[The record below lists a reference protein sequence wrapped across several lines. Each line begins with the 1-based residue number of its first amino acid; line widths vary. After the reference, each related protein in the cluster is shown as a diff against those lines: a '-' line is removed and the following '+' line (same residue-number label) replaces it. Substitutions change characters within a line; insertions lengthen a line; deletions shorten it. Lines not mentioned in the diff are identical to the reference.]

1 MRSSAHG
8 SHKGWTTVASR
19 RLIAVPLRAE
29 IIEQVLVKV
38 NGDIITKTDL
48 EARQIAAIRQQMN
61 SRVDADA
68 LKNDAELRKTL
79 LAITPQILVD
89 TIDEL
94 LMIQIGKEKGY
105 RLSDDQFKSW
115 LENLRKEQ
123 NLQDDQKFQAALKQ
137 EGMTIDDLRK
147 NVERQF
153 LRSRVQQDEIGSKVS
168 ITEEEARQYYL
179 SHKDEFAEAAT
190 VTLREIFV
198 EIPTTTQKG
207 QTGVNVGDDDET
219 AKKAEAIRARVA
231 AGEDFAKL
239 ATEVSDSP
247 SKANGGLIGPLP
259 VSDLSDALRQTIAAM
274 KPGEVTQAGAHGQ
287 GIPDPEARD
296 TEAGRLAAVRERA
309 GPRRGPCLRRAPG
322 RGAAQV
328 LRAHPRPRDH
338 RVEEPGLEEAVRT
351 GHRRARHSIQ
361 LTSPCHT
368 VQYRPG
374 SPSGRG
380 LVTSRP
386 FGNNWNARASTPS
399 FPRSRSGAAGRTARK
414 RSTGRCSRVT
424 ASRASIRVDRLA
436 VLKCAGVVS
445 IVSFNGEIAP
455 IPDVQIDG
463 IRTLVESDLQYDPCP
478 LIQEGMMVEVAH
490 GPLKGVVGRLQRK
503 GSHARLILSVDLI
516 GQAVS
521 VEVDAADVKP
531 Y

>member
-1 MRSSAHG
+1 M
-8 SHKGWTTVASR
+8 
-19 RLIAVPLRAE
+19 
-29 IIEQVLVKV
+29 KV

-179 SHKDEFAEAAT
+179 SHKDEFAEPAT

-231 AGEDFAKL
+231 AGRI
-239 ATEVSDSP
+239 SP
-247 SKANGGLIGPLP
+247 SLPPKSRTRRRRRTAVDRPAARERLVGRAPSDDRCDEAGG
-259 VSDLSDALRQTIAAM
+259 SH
-274 KPGEVTQAGAHGQ
+274 KAGAHGQ

-296 TEAGRLAAVRERA
+296 AEAGRLAAVRERA
-309 GPRRGPCLRRAPG
+309 GPRCGPCLRRATG
-322 RGAAQV
+322 RGAPQV

-351 GHRRARHSIQ
+351 GHRRARLQHPTDVA
-361 LTSPCHT
+361 LPHGADSPWFAVWT
-368 VQYRPG
+368 
-374 SPSGRG
+374 
-380 LVTSRP
+380 
-386 FGNNWNARASTPS
+386 
-399 FPRSRSGAAGRTARK
+399 RSRHEQAVREQLERKGLDAFLPTIPKWSRWKDRKKKIDWPLFPGYCFARFDP
-414 RSTGRCSRVT
+414 
-424 ASRASIRVDRLA
+424 VDRSP

-478 LIQEGMMVEVAH
+478 LIQEGMMVEVVARSPE
-490 GPLKGVVGRLQRK
+490 GSRRPAPAQRI
-503 GSHARLILSVDLI
+503 ARAVD
-516 GQAVS
+516 S
-521 VEVDAADVKP
+521 CRWT
-531 Y
+531 